1 MQKERRFEEIW
12 LLLAARCTTTTRQ
25 NPCVSI
31 CSGIVFFVS
40 VGELGCFGL
49 SPYRGRITVWFPLR
63 TIMEKDEQW
72 ILLRWG
78 CREIGAGKEFFFQ
91 HFFNSQFCKDQCFNV
106 LWDTILHF
114 LLSFLW
120 IGKTCCSYQNGD
132 VVTFERK
139 HRYRRMS
146 GIFFKN
152 MVIESGRGFYF
163 SLSF

>member
-1 MQKERRFEEIW
+1 MTSTCSEMYNNHKTEPLREYLFRHCLFCICGRAW
-12 LLLAARCTTTTRQ
+12 LFLD
-25 NPCVSI
+25 
-31 CSGIVFFVS
+31 
-40 VGELGCFGL
+40 
-49 SPYRGRITVWFPLR
+49 RITVWFPLR

-146 GIFFKN
+146 GIFFLN

>member
-1 MQKERRFEEIW
+1 MTSTCSEMYNNHKTEPLCEYLFRHCLFCICGRAW
-12 LLLAARCTTTTRQ
+12 LFWTISLQRQ
-25 NPCVSI
+25 NNCLVSI
-31 CSGIVFFVS
+31 
-40 VGELGCFGL
+40 
-49 SPYRGRITVWFPLR
+49 
-63 TIMEKDEQW
+63 KDNHGKGWTMNPPQMGMQGNW
-72 ILLRWG
+72 
-78 CREIGAGKEFFFQ
+78 CRKRVFFQ

-146 GIFFKN
+146 GIFFLN